1 MGKINPDGR
10 TDGGQ
15 ELMGLSEDG
24 ADVETAAFRGPDPGL
39 GLACGTWSQGRML
52 LLVVATCRGPGK
64 PSERPWAEQVGQA
77 LPESV
82 TSAALTASHG
92 DFCCRGRGGR
102 GRPSFP
108 DNTVT
113 CAAGAGGQGQA
124 ELSGHHPSPSCPA
137 DAEPLCGCDHGQF

>member
-24 ADVETAAFRGPDPGL
+24 ADVETEAFRGPDPGL

-52 LLVVATCRGPGK
+52 LLVVAMCRGPGK
-64 PSERPWAEQVGQA
+64 PSERSCGEQVGQA

-82 TSAALTASHG
+82 TSAALTASHR
-92 DFCCRGRGGR
+92 DFCCRGW
-102 GRPSFP
+102 
-108 DNTVT
+108 
-113 CAAGAGGQGQA
+113 GGQWAG
-124 ELSGHHPSPSCPA
+124 
-137 DAEPLCGCDHGQF
+137 